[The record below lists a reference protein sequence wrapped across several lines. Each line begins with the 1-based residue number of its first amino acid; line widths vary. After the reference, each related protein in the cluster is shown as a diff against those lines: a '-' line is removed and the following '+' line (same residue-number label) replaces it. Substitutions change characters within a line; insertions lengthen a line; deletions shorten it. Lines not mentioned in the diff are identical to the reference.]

1 MRNTIAIIFIIFLA
15 GCTDHQFA
23 SYNMKI
29 ENPNG
34 SIINMN
40 GTIWVIYDQETTE
53 VDSILFGCQKNMEV
67 SDNYCCYGHSGPS
80 TPNKFTIPIL
90 CGPGET
96 LGSHLDKL
104 ETDYYFGFLENFDN
118 SLTDGELLIT
128 LSPNSFED
136 NTTGSFGVGQLS
148 DGSRV
153 KVTFTE
159 IETFEGSDLSDV
171 VIRGTTKH

>member
-1 MRNTIAIIFIIFLA
+1 
-15 GCTDHQFA
+15 GCTDHQIA
-23 SYNMKI
+23 SYNMQI

-34 SIINMN
+34 LIINMN
-40 GTIWVIYDQETTE
+40 GTIWVFSDQETTK
-53 VDSILFGCQKNMEV
+53 VDSILVGCQKYVEV

-96 LGSHLDKL
+96 LGSHLDNL
-104 ETDYYFGFLENFDN
+104 ETDYYLGFLENFDN

-153 KVTFTE
+153 EVTFTE
-159 IETFEGSDLSDV
+159 IETIEGFDLSDE
-171 VIRGTTKH
+171 VIRGTTKY

>member
-15 GCTDHQFA
+15 GCTDHQIA
-23 SYNMKI
+23 SYNMQI

-34 SIINMN
+34 LIINMN
-40 GTIWVIYDQETTE
+40 GTIWVFSDQETTK
-53 VDSILFGCQKNMEV
+53 VDSILVGCQKYVEV

-96 LGSHLDKL
+96 LGSHLDNL
-104 ETDYYFGFLENFDN
+104 ETDYYLGFLENFDN

-153 KVTFTE
+153 EVTFTE
-159 IETFEGSDLSDV
+159 IETIEGFDLSDE
-171 VIRGTTKH
+171 VIRGTTKY